1 MKKFTPLYL
10 LILSLCLCSC
20 NGNINNSETR
30 FVLNTVATLTANCSD
45 EVLDGAFELCK
56 TYENLLS
63 RTNENSTVFALNNSD
78 GFREIDEETLEIIKR
93 SIYFGKLS
101 DGKFDITILPVST
114 LWDFN
119 NQIIPSKD
127 EIAEALKNVDY
138 EAIEI
143 KENSVN
149 LNGKKINLGGIAK
162 GYIADK
168 VKEYLK
174 HHNATAGIVNLGG
187 NVVVFGKEYKVGIKR
202 PFGDD
207 AIATLSVKDKSV
219 VTSGIYER
227 YIEKDGR
234 LYHHIIDTATGYGV
248 ENELASVTVIA
259 DSSMDC
265 DALSTVCML
274 SGAKKGS
281 EIINSLENTEAVFV
295 LKNGDYS
302 FTDGIYE
309 KEKLLYLK

>member
-1 MKKFTPLYL
+1 MKKLTHIYF
-10 LILSLCLCSC
+10 LILTLCLCGC
-20 NGNINNSETR
+20 NSNTKNSETR
-30 FVLNTVATLTANCSD
+30 FILDTVATLTADCSD

-56 TYENLLS
+56 TYESILS
-63 RTNENSTVFALNNSD
+63 RTDENSTVFALNSSD
-78 GFREIDEETLEIIKR
+78 GFKEIDEETLEIIKR
-93 SIYFGKLS
+93 SIYFGELS
-101 DGKFDITILPVST
+101 NGKFDITILPVSN

-119 NQIIPSKD
+119 NNVIPSKD

-143 KENSVN
+143 KGNLIN
-149 LNGKKINLGGIAK
+149 LNGKKIDLGGIAK

-168 VKEYLK
+168 VKEYLISNK
-174 HHNATAGIVNLGG
+174 ATEGIVNLGG
-187 NVVVFGKEYKVGIKR
+187 NVVVFGKNYKVGIKR
-202 PFGDD
+202 PFGED
-207 AIATLSVKDKSV
+207 AIATICVKNKSV
-219 VTSGIYER
+219 VTSGIYQR
-227 YIEKDGR
+227 YIKKDGK

-248 ENELASVTVIA
+248 NNELASVTVIA

-274 SGAKKGS
+274 LGAKKGL
-281 EIINSLENTEAVFV
+281 ELINRIDNTEAVFIF
-295 LKNGDYS
+295 KNNEIS